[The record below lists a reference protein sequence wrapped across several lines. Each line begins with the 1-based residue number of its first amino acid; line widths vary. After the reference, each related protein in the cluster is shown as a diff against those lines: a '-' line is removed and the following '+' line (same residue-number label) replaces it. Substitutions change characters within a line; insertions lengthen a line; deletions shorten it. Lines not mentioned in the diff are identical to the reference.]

1 MTAAMP
7 CRHGGCLSRLR
18 FLFVVVRLWLI
29 CVAALLAPCRQ
40 VRAVEYTTV
49 EVAGKRVTVCRVDLR
64 QERLELFH
72 RDETGQPFRRFGN
85 LASSL
90 QRRGRK
96 LVFAMNA
103 GMYQPDL
110 SAVGLFVAAGKEFAP
125 LNVAS
130 GNGNFFLKPNGV
142 FAVTATG
149 AWVVETS
156 EYPKLAG
163 GVLLATQ
170 SGPLLVR
177 GGQIHPAFNARS
189 ESRVR
194 RNGVGISS
202 PQDVVFAISEDPVNF
217 YEFATLFRDLLH
229 CPDALYLDGAVSSLH
244 ATALKRDDSRVD
256 LGPIIAVTE

>member
-1 MTAAMP
+1 MRFFAVVIGQRFILAVAM
-7 CRHGGCLSRLR
+7 
-18 FLFVVVRLWLI
+18 
-29 CVAALLAPCRQ
+29 LAPCGQ
-40 VRAVEYTTV
+40 ARAVEYATA
-49 EVAGKRVTVCRVDLR
+49 EVAGKRVTVCRVNLR
-64 QERLELFH
+64 QEQLELFH
-72 RDETGQPFRRFGN
+72 HDATGQPFRRFGN

-90 QRRGRK
+90 QGHDRK

-110 SAVGLFVAAGKEFAP
+110 SAVGLFVAAGQEFAS

-149 AWVVETS
+149 ARVVETS
-156 EYPKLAG
+156 EYPKLADRI
-163 GVLLATQ
+163 LLATQ

-229 CPDALYLDGAVSSLH
+229 CPDALYLDGAISSLH
-244 ATALKRDDSRVD
+244 ATALGRDDSRAD